1 MTIEVA
7 AIPWYSSAKIYRE
20 FQSTA
25 EDATDF
31 FPTFE
36 EWVTAATC
44 HEAEAETRGIP
55 VVRIRMQMQ
64 TFSDYCRVSG
74 HAKDG
79 LGRTAFAN
87 DQADKFL
94 GNTRETT

>member
-7 AIPWYSSAKIYRE
+7 AIPRYSSSKIYRE

-25 EDATDF
+25 MDATDF

-44 HEAEAETRGIP
+44 HETEAETRGIP
-55 VVRIRMQMQ
+55 VVRIRMEVQ
-64 TFSDYCRVSG
+64 TFSDYCRDSG
-74 HAKDG
+74 HTNDG
-79 LGRTAFAN
+79 PGRTAFAN
-87 DQADKFL
+87 NQADKFL
-94 GNTRETT
+94 GNPRETA

>member
-44 HEAEAETRGIP
+44 HVAEAETRGIP

-87 DQADKFL
+87 DQADKLL

>member
-7 AIPWYSSAKIYRE
+7 AIPWYSSAKIYRD

-44 HEAEAETRGIP
+44 HEAEA
-55 VVRIRMQMQ
+55 
-64 TFSDYCRVSG
+64 
-74 HAKDG
+74 
-79 LGRTAFAN
+79 
-87 DQADKFL
+87 
-94 GNTRETT
+94 